1 MIPLTHFTYSILASL
16 YARAVLRLQ
25 EEGLIS
31 FLPDPTYVFV
41 ADLKQVPGLRFVGGG
56 ILLNSSGVYQ
66 QVQPFQA
73 PPAFP
78 GSGAEFPSGL
88 ALLYYTGIIAYIG
101 NTTSQYLCRID
112 SRGFVLFRSVLGTV
126 TVPLLDGMNY
136 STNGTISGNTVNLAA
151 GQTVLFYPPA
161 MLSPPVLGN

>member
-1 MIPLTHFTYSILASL
+1 MIHLTHFTYSILASL
-16 YARAVLRLQ
+16 YASSAALTGGRLDF
-25 EEGLIS
+25 IPAS
-31 FLPDPTYVFV
+31 DPTYVFV

-56 ILLNSSGVYQ
+56 ILLKSSGVYQ

-101 NTTSQYLCRID
+101 N
-112 SRGFVLFRSVLGTV
+112 
-126 TVPLLDGMNY
+126 
-136 STNGTISGNTVNLAA
+136 
-151 GQTVLFYPPA
+151 
-161 MLSPPVLGN
+161 